1 MLSLP
6 IKLQTST
13 SVRMIPRFVNMA
25 AAVTIVM
32 VAIIVNASPLATPER
47 TVRQVRERFDKM
59 NCGR

>member
-1 MLSLP
+1 
-6 IKLQTST
+6 
-13 SVRMIPRFVNMA
+13 MIPRFVNMA

-59 NCGR
+59 NGGR